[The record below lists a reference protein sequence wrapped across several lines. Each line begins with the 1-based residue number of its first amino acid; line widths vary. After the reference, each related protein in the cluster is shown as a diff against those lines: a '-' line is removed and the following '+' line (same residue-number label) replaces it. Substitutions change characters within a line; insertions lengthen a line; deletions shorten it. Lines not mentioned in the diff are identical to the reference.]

1 MSIKKIWKNRAQIL
15 EGIKNSVFKQEHIE
29 LIAAERQSICDK
41 CDLIDLKGDKCLVPG
56 TKPCCGECGCS
67 LDFKTRSLSSHC
79 PHPKGPRWDAYLTE
93 EEEDRLNTQLGI

>member
-41 CDLIDLKGDKCLVPG
+41 CELIDLKGDKCLVPG

-67 LDFKTRSLSSHC
+67 LEFKTRSLSSHC

-93 EEEDRLNTQLGI
+93 EEEDSLNTELGI

>member
-41 CDLIDLKGDKCLVPG
+41 CELIDLKGDKCLVPG

-67 LDFKTRSLSSHC
+67 LEFKTRSLSSHC
-79 PHPKGPRWDAYLTE
+79 QHPKGPRWDAYLTE
-93 EEEDRLNTQLGI
+93 EEEDTLNAELGI